1 MNNLDELTKKIKQKS
16 ELIFAKIIDPQ
27 TNNEIKFSLRNDT
40 TVYRAKSMF
49 SKEPET
55 INWIRG
61 FDEGSVFYDIGA
73 NVGVYSLF
81 SAINSKAKVYSF
93 EPDSNNFQIL
103 MENILINKL
112 NDLILAY
119 PIGISD
125 KTELTKLNLS
135 IFDVGASH
143 HTVGESLLDHNSLK
157 KINNNVSQGIFS
169 TPLDDLCDI
178 WGLPEPNY
186 IKIDVDGIENKII
199 KKSKKIL
206 KKTSLNSVLIEIN
219 AKREEDKEILEIM
232 ESHGFYY
239 DIDQVKRSTRLK
251 GRHKGYAE
259 YIFKR

>member
-1 MNNLDELTKKIKQKS
+1 MNNQNELTKKIKQKS
-16 ELIFAKIIDPQ
+16 ELIFAKIIDPL
-27 TNNEIKFSLRNDT
+27 TNNEIKFSLKNDT
-40 TVYRAKSMF
+40 TIFRAKTMF

-61 FDEGSVFYDIGA
+61 FAEGSVFYDIGA

-81 SAINSKAKVYSF
+81 GAINSKAKVYSF
-93 EPDSNNFQIL
+93 EPDSNNFQVL

-157 KINNNVSQGIFS
+157 KINNNISQGIFS
-169 TPLDDLCDI
+169 TPLDDLCGI

-199 KKSKKIL
+199 KKSEKIL
-206 KKTSLNSVLIEIN
+206 KSNSLNSVLIEIN
-219 AKREEDKEILEIM
+219 ANREEDKEILDIM
-232 ESHGFYY
+232 KFHGFNY
-239 DIDQVKRSTRLK
+239 DINQITKSTRQT

>member
-16 ELIFAKIIDPQ
+16 ELIFAKISDPQ
-27 TNNEIKFSLRNDT
+27 TNKEIKFSLKNDT
-40 TVYRAKSMF
+40 TIFRAKSMF

-61 FDEGSVFYDIGA
+61 FTEGSIFYDIGA

-81 SAINSKAKVYSF
+81 AAINSKAKVYSF

-112 NDLILAY
+112 NDLILAF

-143 HTVGESLLDHNSLK
+143 HTVGENLLDHNSLK
-157 KINNNVSQGIFS
+157 KLNNNISQGIFS
-169 TPLDDLCDI
+169 TPLDDLCGI

-199 KKSKKIL
+199 KKSEKIL
-206 KKTSLNSVLIEIN
+206 KSTSLKSILIEIN

-232 ESHGFYY
+232 KSHGFYY

-259 YIFKR
+259 YIIKR

>member
-1 MNNLDELTKKIKQKS
+1 MNNENELTKKIKKKS
-16 ELIFAKIIDPQ
+16 ELIFATIIDPL
-27 TNNEIKFSLRNDT
+27 TNNEIKFSLKNET
-40 TVYRAKSMF
+40 TIFRAKSIF

-61 FDEGSVFYDIGA
+61 FNEGSIFYDIGA

-81 SAINSKAKVYSF
+81 SAINSKVKVYSF
-93 EPDSNNFQIL
+93 EPDSNNFQTL

-112 NDLILAY
+112 NELILAY

-143 HTVGESLLDHNSLK
+143 HTVGENLLDHNSLK
-157 KINNNVSQGIFS
+157 KINNNISQGIFS
-169 TPLDDLCDI
+169 TSLDDLCDI
-178 WGLPEPNY
+178 WGIPEPNY

-206 KKTSLNSVLIEIN
+206 KNPSLNSVLIEIN
-219 AKREEDKEILEIM
+219 ANREEDKEILEIM
-232 ESHGFYY
+232 KINGFNY
-239 DIDQVKRSTRLK
+239 DINQIKKSTRLK